1 MSAQNTT
8 EDLGTSASSQTR
20 VVEAAARA
28 DETNAIDGLG
38 LLLAVA
44 RRKRMIIG
52 FVLICTFVAVTVSLL
67 LPKEYTA
74 TTRILPPQQSQN
86 SGMGM
91 LAQLVGLNLP
101 GLGGGAVGA
110 KGQTD
115 VYVSML
121 ESRTVADAL
130 IRRND
135 LMRVYR
141 ERQMVDT
148 RNELKKRTRIESEKG
163 TISVRVEDRDPKRAA
178 DLANAYVEELMTLT
192 RSLAV
197 TEAGQR
203 RLFYEGQLKNA
214 KEDLAEAEIALR
226 RTQERTG
233 LLKLDEQ
240 ARVIIE
246 SVSRMRAQLAI
257 KEIELQGLRTSSTDS
272 NPDVI
277 LLRQQIA
284 GLREHLAKLEV
295 SQDFGNG
302 NVQIATRKV
311 PEAGLEFVRALRD
324 VKYREML
331 YEMLAKQYEAAKLD
345 ESKDA
350 VVIQVMDKAIVP
362 EKKSWPLRGL
372 IVALV
377 FIFSILAAIVA
388 ALIRQAFDNLGPERR
403 RRWAL
408 LKAYLVGGV

>member
-1 MSAQNTT
+1 
-8 EDLGTSASSQTR
+8 
-20 VVEAAARA
+20 
-28 DETNAIDGLG
+28 
-38 LLLAVA
+38 
-44 RRKRMIIG
+44 
-52 FVLICTFVAVTVSLL
+52 
-67 LPKEYTA
+67 
-74 TTRILPPQQSQN
+74 
-86 SGMGM
+86 
-91 LAQLVGLNLP
+91 
-101 GLGGGAVGA
+101 
-110 KGQTD
+110 
-115 VYVSML
+115 
-121 ESRTVADAL
+121 
-130 IRRND
+130 
-135 LMRVYR
+135 
-141 ERQMVDT
+141 
-148 RNELKKRTRIESEKG
+148 
-163 TISVRVEDRDPKRAA
+163 
-178 DLANAYVEELMTLT
+178 
-192 RSLAV
+192 
-197 TEAGQR
+197 
-203 RLFYEGQLKNA
+203 
-214 KEDLAEAEIALR
+214 
-226 RTQERTG
+226 
-233 LLKLDEQ
+233 
-240 ARVIIE
+240 
-246 SVSRMRAQLAI
+246 MRAQLAI